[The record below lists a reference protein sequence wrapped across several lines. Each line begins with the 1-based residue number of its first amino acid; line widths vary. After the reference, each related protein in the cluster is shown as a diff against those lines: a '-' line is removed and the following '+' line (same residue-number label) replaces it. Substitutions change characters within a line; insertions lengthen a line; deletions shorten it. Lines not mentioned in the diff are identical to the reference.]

1 VLLVK
6 AMTPDKNSGFRI
18 FLWKTVAILTLSV
31 FSCSVKK
38 TSNTTAQGEPKRL
51 PNIIV
56 FYVDDLG
63 YGDLGCYGAKGVATP
78 NVDKLA
84 SVGIRFT
91 DAHSTA
97 ATCTPS
103 RYSLLTGRYAFRNN
117 AAILPG
123 DAPLLIP
130 PGSYTLPSMLKKAGY
145 KTGVVGKWHLGLG
158 NGNIDWN
165 GDVKPG
171 PLEIGFDYSFILPA
185 TGDRVPSVY
194 LENHRVLNLSEKDK
208 PIVVDYEMKLS
219 GYPNG
224 LDNPEKLRQKAD
236 KQHSHTIVNGISRI
250 GYMQGGE
257 SALWVDEDFPQVL
270 TNKAV
275 QFMADAKNDP
285 FFLYFSFHDI
295 HVPRLPHKDFAGKST
310 MGPRGDVIAQMD
322 WITGEVISQLK
333 KLGTEENTL
342 IIFTSDNG
350 PVLNDGYEDQAD
362 ELLGNHKPGGPFR
375 GGKYSAYEAG
385 TRVPMIVY
393 WPGQTSKGNSSALIS
408 QVDLY
413 ASLAA
418 LAGQPLSS
426 DEAID
431 SKNSLPALLDHQ
443 QAGSDMVLE
452 ESFTTSI
459 RQGNW
464 KYIEPFA
471 REKKLPNFMKS
482 KGVEGGFEHV
492 PQLFNLE
499 NDIQEQVNMAD
510 KNPER
515 VKSLQGEIERIRRV
529 TARDSTDQ

>member
-1 VLLVK
+1 MMLRRKNYRSFLTIGTVFLMLL
-6 AMTPDKNSGFRI
+6 G
-18 FLWKTVAILTLSV
+18 LS
-31 FSCSVKK
+31 FSCSEKAAK
-38 TSNTTAQGEPKRL
+38 NSLPAETKASL
-51 PNIIV
+51 PNIII

-78 NVDKLA
+78 NIDLLA
-84 SVGIRFT
+84 KSGIRFT

-123 DAPLLIP
+123 DAPLLIQ
-130 PGSYTLPSMLKKAGY
+130 PGSKTLPSMLKKAGY

-158 NGNIDWN
+158 NGTIDWN
-165 GDVKPG
+165 GDIKPG

-194 LENHRVLNLSEKDK
+194 LENYRVVNHSSKDE
-208 PIVVDYEMKLS
+208 PIAVNYEMKLE

-224 LDNPEKLRQKAD
+224 LDNPEKLRMKAD
-236 KQHSHTIVNGISRI
+236 KQHSNTIVNGISRI
-250 GYMQGGE
+250 GYMKGGE
-257 SALWVDEDFPQVL
+257 SALWVDEDFPEVL
-270 TNKAV
+270 SGKATK
-275 QFMADAKNDP
+275 FMTEAKDDP

-295 HVPRLPHKDFAGKST
+295 HVPRLPHEKFKGKST

-322 WITGEVISQLK
+322 WTAGEVINQLK
-333 KLGTEENTL
+333 KLGKDQNTI

-350 PVLNDGYEDQAD
+350 PVLNDGYEDQAM
-362 ELLGNHKPGGPFR
+362 ELLGEHLPGGPFR

-393 WPGQTSKGNSSALIS
+393 WPGKTSQGTSSSLIS

-413 ASLAA
+413 ASLAS
-418 LAGQPLSS
+418 LAGQSLED

-431 SKNSLPALLDHQ
+431 SKNILPTLLDHQ
-443 QAGSDMVLE
+443 KSGSEIILE
-452 ESFTTSI
+452 ESFTMSL
-459 RQGNW
+459 RKGNW
-464 KYIEPFA
+464 KYIEPFSK
-471 REKKLPNFMKS
+471 EKKLPTFMKS

-492 PQLFNLE
+492 PQLFDLE
-499 NDIQEQVNMAD
+499 SDIHEQNNVANKNAD
-510 KNPER
+510 L
-515 VKSLQGEIERIRRV
+515 VKELQAEIDRIRTITR
-529 TARDSTDQ
+529 RDAKSE